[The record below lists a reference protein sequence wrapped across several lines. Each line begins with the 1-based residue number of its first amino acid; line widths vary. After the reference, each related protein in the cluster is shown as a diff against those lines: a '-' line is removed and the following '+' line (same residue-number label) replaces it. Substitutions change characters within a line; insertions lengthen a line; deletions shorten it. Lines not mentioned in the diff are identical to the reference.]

1 MTDEAREEYRAAIR
15 KVGEQMNQFILDLDI
30 KGEAT
35 LKQGVQDDET
45 IQTIRDAIVNEYG
58 RLVRILK
65 EG

>member
-1 MTDEAREEYRAAIR
+1 MTNEARNEYRASIR

>member
-1 MTDEAREEYRAAIR
+1 MTNEARNEYRASIR

-58 RLVRILK
+58 RLVRTLK
-65 EG
+65 ED